1 MKKSLLVLLPALALL
16 CSPLPAAGAAPTAA
30 ETQNSAGATPQ
41 LRADHAPVVQ
51 MRHWQASTKEEKQ
64 AFLAGM
70 VTMLELEKEWQR
82 RDGRKPLPFD
92 KSLNSAWMHGLN
104 GQTLDSLIN
113 VLDAHAKAKPQD
125 MNRPVVEVLWY
136 LYAQPAKDA
145 AKKGK

>member
-1 MKKSLLVLLPALALL
+1 MKKSFWVMLPALALL
-16 CSPLPAAGAAPTAA
+16 CCPLSQAGAQPAAEVAPQAKT
-30 ETQNSAGATPQ
+30 TLQ
-41 LRADHAPVVQ
+41 LRADHAPMVQ

-70 VTMLELEKEWQR
+70 ITMLELEKEWQR

-92 KSLNSAWMHGLN
+92 KSLNGAWVHGLN
-104 GQTLDSLIN
+104 GQTLESLTT
-113 VLDAHAKAKPQD
+113 VLDAHAKAKPED